1 MGSLGSG
8 TKSVKDLQVL
18 LYLQMFIDYICILE
32 TDH

>member
-1 MGSLGSG
+1 MGSIGSA

-18 LYLQMFIDYICILE
+18 LHLQMFIDYICILE